1 MRISNIILL
10 ALALFM
16 ALSGVALAASSAN
29 YRLPLTVLSSA
40 GGEKASTSY
49 RVVNTVG
56 QPAAGSLTSTNY
68 KLQASFLGAIDLSNT
83 PPIATNDSYSI
94 TVDTTLDIGAPG
106 VLGNDSDPDS
116 DPLVVDSH
124 TQPANGSTTVS
135 PDGSMSYTPN
145 HGFTGDDS
153 FDYTIND
160 GNGGTD
166 TALVTITVN
175 PSAPAEAVKKL
186 DLDVIQTPWKG
197 YAIYQMG
204 VSMDGLPVPV
214 TLYSAK
220 GLYFVEGEGLSYE
233 DVTGFSRAVFD
244 GQLVFNVKD
253 GNNYSFFQFVVV
265 HDDNGT
271 PRYGTCFVINE
282 QFKHW
287 PK

>member
-1 MRISNIILL
+1 MRISKIILL
-10 ALALFM
+10 ALALFV
-16 ALSGVALAASSAN
+16 AISGVALAASSAN

-56 QPAAGSLTSTNY
+56 QPAAGALTSTNY

-83 PPIATNDSYSI
+83 PPIATDDSYSI

-106 VLGNDSDPDS
+106 VLENDNDPDGDPLTAVKDSDPS
-116 DPLVVDSH
+116 
-124 TQPANGSTTVS
+124 NGTVTLS
-135 PDGSMSYTPN
+135 QDGSFTYIPDT
-145 HGFTGDDS
+145 GFTGDDS
-153 FDYTIND
+153 FNYTASD

-175 PSAPAEAVKKL
+175 PSTPAEAMKKL

-197 YAIYQMG
+197 YAIYQIG

-220 GLYFVEGEGLSYE
+220 GLYFVEGDGLSYE
-233 DVTGFSRAVFD
+233 DVTGFSQAVFD

-271 PRYGTCFVINE
+271 PRYGTCFVVNE
-282 QFKHW
+282 QFKNW